1 MIKWKASSHAQTY
14 FPFVVSLIFFSLICF
29 PYMNIIH
36 HECFALRNTEQHL
49 IKKSSS
55 RWFDMKPYSEAEA
68 PVDQMIDYK
77 LLEPIYSWFWNLAV
91 FPEYL

>member
-1 MIKWKASSHAQTY
+1 
-14 FPFVVSLIFFSLICF
+14 
-29 PYMNIIH
+29 MNIIH

>member
-1 MIKWKASSHAQTY
+1 
-14 FPFVVSLIFFSLICF
+14 
-29 PYMNIIH
+29 
-36 HECFALRNTEQHL
+36 
-49 IKKSSS
+49 
-55 RWFDMKPYSEAEA
+55 MKPYSEAEA